1 MKIFQQKDKVINMEK
16 GNLRLQDD
24 VAIVTGAASGIGRA
38 TAIRFAEEGAKVACL
53 DIQSESRLPEETL
66 CTVDAINAAGGNA
79 VYIKTDVASSDSV
92 KASVAAVVAQF
103 GQINILVNCAGIFVR
118 NSIEDISDEEWEHV
132 LGINLNG
139 YFHACR
145 EVIPQMKKQ
154 GEGRIV
160 NISSIHGIR
169 GTSTAASY
177 CASKGAI
184 ENLTKQLAAE
194 YAPLNIRVNA
204 VTPGTIR
211 TAMCKPFL
219 ETPALRAEYDKRT
232 LLTRLGVPRDVA
244 NCALFLASKE
254 SDYVVG
260 HSLVVDGGWTI
271 T

>member
-1 MKIFQQKDKVINMEK
+1 VNKLKPSD
-16 GNLRLQDD
+16 LRLQDD
-24 VAIVTGAASGIGRA
+24 VAIITGAASGIGRA
-38 TAIRFAEEGAKVACL
+38 TAILFAEQGAKIACL
-53 DIQSESRLPEETL
+53 DLKLESRLPEEQPN
-66 CTVDAINAAGGNA
+66 TVQAIKEFGGTA
-79 VYIKTDVASSDSV
+79 IYLKTDVSKSKEV
-92 KASVAAVVAQF
+92 KNAVNETIKIF
-103 GQINILVNCAGIFVR
+103 KEINILVNCAGIFVR
-118 NSIEDISDEEWEHV
+118 NTIADISDEEWEHV

-139 YFHACR
+139 YFFTCR
-145 EVIPQMKKQ
+145 EVIPYMVKQ

-177 CASKGAI
+177 CASKGGI
-184 ENLTKQLAAE
+184 ENLTKQLAVE
-194 YAPLNIRVNA
+194 FAPLNIRANL

-219 ETPALRAEYDKRT
+219 ENPDLLAEYKKRT
-232 LLTRLGVPRDVA
+232 LLPRLGVPEDVA

-254 SDYVVG
+254 SSYVVG